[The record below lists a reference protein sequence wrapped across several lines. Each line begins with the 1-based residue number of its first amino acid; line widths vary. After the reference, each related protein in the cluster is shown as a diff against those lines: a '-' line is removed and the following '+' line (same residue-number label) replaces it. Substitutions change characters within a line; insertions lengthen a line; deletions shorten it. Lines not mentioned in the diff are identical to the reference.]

1 MTQTSPTQTN
11 GPAQHWH
18 EALAAG
24 QFLLQ
29 RDTATGAVH
38 FPPRVAADESAIE
51 WIAAAGT
58 GTVYAVTVI
67 RPKPPRAPYNVVMV
81 DLDEGA
87 RMMARVDGI
96 DAEQVKIG
104 LRVRA
109 EILPASDD
117 GEQAALLV
125 FKPIA

>member
-1 MTQTSPTQTN
+1 MNQTSMTQTQA
-11 GPAQHWH
+11 PAQQWRD
-18 EALAAG
+18 ALNAG
-24 QFLLQ
+24 KFLLQ
-29 RDTATGAVH
+29 RDSATGAVH
-38 FPPRVAADESAIE
+38 FPPRVTASDSAVDWIE
-51 WIAAAGT
+51 AAGT

-96 DAEQVKIG
+96 AADQVTIG
-104 LRVRA
+104 MRVRA

-125 FKPIA
+125 FKPVD